1 MPLTIKKNMGKIPV
15 PSRHDYSSEVK
26 DFERDKNLSKLPEKM
41 IDVLY
46 KF

>member
-1 MPLTIKKNMGKIPV
+1 MPLTIKKNMGKIPF

-26 DFERDKNLSKLPEKM
+26 DFERDRNLLKLPEKM